1 MQEKIVLG
9 LNLKLVGR
17 SAGVWVVFRSLTPS
31 LENDE
36 LTSKIIF
43 NILLAC

>member
-9 LNLKLVGR
+9 LNLKLVCH

-36 LTSKIIF
+36 FTSKIIF